1 MNLLDQI
8 KLEEGKRLKPYR
20 DQMGW
25 LTIGYGRNIDVNG
38 ISGDEAELMLA
49 NDLARFSQEVHVR
62 LPWTDSIGDERRAVM
77 VGMAMNM
84 GTAGLLTFKKMLRLA
99 EMGDWDGAAA
109 EIISSRYHEQ
119 LPERAARYAAQLST
133 GQWARYE

>member
-25 LTIGYGRNIDVNG
+25 LTIGYGRNIDVEG
-38 ISGDEAELMLA
+38 INEDEAELMLA

-77 VGMAMNM
+77 VGMAMNT
-84 GTAGLLTFKKMLRLA
+84 GTAGLLGFKKMLRYA
-99 EMGDWDGAAA
+99 EMGDYESAAA
-109 EIISSRYHEQ
+109 ELLSSRYAEQ
-119 LPERAARYAAQLST
+119 LPERSRRYARQLAT
-133 GQWARYE
+133 GIWATYP